1 MKKLLLITVSVL
13 MVLTLGAC
21 SSKDGGTAE
30 TVTEENNSPIKS
42 VEIFG
47 KEYSLPLT
55 LGTLVK
61 DGVEF
66 VPVFMENVGSGN
78 NENVFLSKDGEYIR
92 VGVHNG
98 SNELKGVTDESLTIK
113 SIIFQYADSYTN
125 AKEIPSVKIAGV
137 GVGDETANIE
147 TVYGEP
153 TNVQQMDSNVF
164 EKVWVFESDNENVR
178 IQFMEIDGM
187 MYGCE
192 LWLPTE

>member
-1 MKKLLLITVSVL
+1 MKKLLLITISVL

-55 LGTLVK
+55 LGTLAK

-78 NENVFLSKDGEYIR
+78 NENVFLCKDNEYIR

-98 SNELKGVTDESLTIK
+98 SNELKSVTDESLTIK

>member
-21 SSKDGGTAE
+21 SSKDGGAAE

-55 LGTLVK
+55 LGTLAK

-66 VPVFMENVGSGN
+66 VPVFIENVGSGN
-78 NENVFLSKDGEYIR
+78 NENVFLCKDNEYIR
-92 VGVHNG
+92 VGVHNS
-98 SNELKGVTDESLTIK
+98 SNELKSVTDESLIIK
-113 SIIFQYADSYTN
+113 SIIFRNADSYTN

-137 GVGDETANIE
+137 GVGDETGNIE
-147 TVYGEP
+147 AVYGEP
-153 TNVQQMDSNVF
+153 TNVNQLDSNVL
-164 EKVWVFESDNENVR
+164 EKVWVFESETENVR

>member
-164 EKVWVFESDNENVR
+164 EKVWVFESDNENIR

>member
-1 MKKLLLITVSVL
+1 MKKLLIIAISLL
-13 MVLTLGAC
+13 MVFTLGAC
-21 SSKDGGTAE
+21 SSKEE
-30 TVTEENNSPIKS
+30 TPATEPVVENNSPIKS

-55 LGTLVK
+55 LGTLAK

-78 NENVFLSKDGEYIR
+78 NENVFLCKDNEYIR
-92 VGVHNG
+92 VGVHNS
-98 SNELKGVTDESLTIK
+98 SNELKSVTDESLIIK
-113 SIIFQYADSYTN
+113 SIIFRNADSYTN

-137 GVGDETANIE
+137 GVGDETGNIE
-147 TVYGEP
+147 AVYGEP
-153 TNVQQMDSNVF
+153 TNVNQLDSNVL
-164 EKVWVFESDNENVR
+164 EKVWVFESETENVR